1 MEPLFTYSSDSQ
13 GAAQEA
19 RKKRAEERQREHLAR
34 VEESIRA
41 KELRKAERKVKH
53 AEVLRGHEQNR
64 EIKEENRQKQTKL
77 VEEKH
82 EKHTRELI
90 GTIDRK
96 SLVEAF
102 SQSLG
107 KYGQIED
114 VSIVKQIPS
123 KSTDWQINVVF
134 KKKEDATKARSQTLN
149 FPTTVQLEP
158 RPIPDWSIYFPFL
171 WMPEGVDRSEFRPSG
186 KNWDELKKE
195 IARVFT
201 SKIPGSK
208 IHVISYRQASVVV
221 CFDSRESQL
230 KAFEVAPH
238 TPLIVG
244 GKQIPTLVQ
253 GLPKPPG
260 QKRKSGQTEQK
271 NEEPVSNGTA
281 AMVTSDVSSAQPM
294 KIARK

>member
-64 EIKEENRQKQTKL
+64 EIKKQKKEENRQKQTKL

-134 KKKEDATKARSQTLN
+134 KKKKT
-149 FPTTVQLEP
+149 P
-158 RPIPDWSIYFPFL
+158 R
-171 WMPEGVDRSEFRPSG
+171 
-186 KNWDELKKE
+186 K
-195 IARVFT
+195 
-201 SKIPGSK
+201 
-208 IHVISYRQASVVV
+208 
-221 CFDSRESQL
+221 REAKL
-230 KAFEVAPH
+230 
-238 TPLIVG
+238 
-244 GKQIPTLVQ
+244 
-253 GLPKPPG
+253 
-260 QKRKSGQTEQK
+260 
-271 NEEPVSNGTA
+271 
-281 AMVTSDVSSAQPM
+281 
-294 KIARK
+294 